1 MTQEIVYT
9 QVEMMRVQQKLHA
22 LLAALKAVEWVQ
34 YNERYDMMWC
44 PSCHALVANSAWP
57 RERWKHMDSCKT
69 QAALAL
75 CKEEG

>member
-1 MTQEIVYT
+1 MDERT
-9 QVEMMRVQQKLHA
+9 RQQQAIAALRQQRDT

-57 RERWKHMDSCKT
+57 RERWKHMESCKT
-69 QAALAL
+69 HAAIAAA
-75 CKEEG
+75 EGE

>member
-34 YNERYDMMWC
+34 YNERYGMMWC

-69 QAALAL
+69 QAAIAAA
-75 CKEEG
+75 EGE